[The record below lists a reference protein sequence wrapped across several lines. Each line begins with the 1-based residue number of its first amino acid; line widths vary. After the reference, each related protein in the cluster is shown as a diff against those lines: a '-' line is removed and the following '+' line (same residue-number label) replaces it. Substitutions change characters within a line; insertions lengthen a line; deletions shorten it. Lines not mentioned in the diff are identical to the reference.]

1 MRKKKIIFFS
11 GKRGG
16 INHLIPIFNKLKN
29 KKYYELKFIFSD
41 MHLSKRFGNTISEYF
56 SLKKKI
62 IKNKSLIDND
72 SEFSRAMSV
81 SLGMKN
87 NVKIIKNQ
95 KPDLVIILGDR
106 SELFSI
112 SVPCMIYNI
121 PLLHLYGGDKT
132 QGCTD
137 ESTRHATSM
146 LSSYHIVSNDLSR
159 MNLIKFGINSKR
171 ILNSGLLSL
180 HSFKT
185 NKIQKKKQFYE
196 NNGLDPNKKLLISI
210 IHPETWNSKFF
221 KKNIKNYF
229 KIFNQLNHN
238 LILIYP
244 CGDPGYQLI
253 IDEIKKIEKKIN
265 IKIFKNIKSDKFYN
279 FLYYSDILIGNSSSG
294 ILEAGYFNTDVINV
308 GNRQKNRY
316 SKNVENVTFNSN
328 KILKKINHLLSTKKK
343 SLTKFNKK
351 HIYFKENGLNN
362 AEKFIK
368 KILKKNNH
376 NQILKL
382 F

>member
-1 MRKKKIIFFS
+1 MKKKIIFFS

-16 INHLIPIFNKLKN
+16 INHLIPIFDKLKDKN
-29 KKYYELKFIFSD
+29 YYELKFIFSD
-41 MHLSKRFGNTISEYF
+41 MHLSKRFGNTVTEYL

-72 SEFSRAMSV
+72 SEFSRAMSI

-112 SVPCMIYNI
+112 SVPCMINNV

-146 LSSYHIVSNDLSR
+146 LSNYHIVSNDLSR
-159 MNLIKFGINSKR
+159 KNLIKFGIDPKR

-180 HSFKT
+180 HSFKID
-185 NKIQKKKQFYE
+185 KIQNKKKFFE
-196 NNGLDPNKKLLISI
+196 NNKLDQNKKMIISI
-210 IHPETWNSKFF
+210 IHPETWNSKSF

-229 KIFNQLNHN
+229 KIFNKLNHN

-253 IDEIKKIEKKIN
+253 IDEIKKFKNKIN
-265 IKIFKNIKSDKFYN
+265 IKIFKNIKSDEFYN

-316 SKNVENVTFNSN
+316 SKNVENVNFNGN
-328 KILKKINHLLSTKKK
+328 KILKKINHLLLSKKR
-343 SLTKFNKK
+343 SLKKFNKK
-351 HIYFKENGLNN
+351 HIYFQENGLINS
-362 AEKFIK
+362 EKFIN

>member
-1 MRKKKIIFFS
+1 MKKKIIFFS

-16 INHLIPIFNKLKN
+16 INHLIPIFNKLKDKN
-29 KKYYELKFIFSD
+29 YYELKFIFSD
-41 MHLSKRFGNTISEYF
+41 MHLSKRFGNTVTEHL

-72 SEFSRAMSV
+72 SEFSRAMSI

-112 SVPCMIYNI
+112 SVPCMIYNV

-146 LSSYHIVSNDLSR
+146 LSNYHIVSNDLSR
-159 MNLIKFGINSKR
+159 RNLIKFGIDPKR

-180 HSFKT
+180 HSFKID
-185 NKIQKKKQFYE
+185 KIQNKKKFF
-196 NNGLDPNKKLLISI
+196 NNNRLDQNKKMIISI
-210 IHPETWNSKFF
+210 IHPETWNTKSF

-229 KIFNQLNHN
+229 KIFNKLNHN

-253 IDEIKKIEKKIN
+253 IDEIKKFKNKIN
-265 IKIFKNIKSDKFYN
+265 IKIFKNIKSDEFYN

-316 SKNVENVTFNSN
+316 SKNVENVNFNGN
-328 KILKKINHLLSTKKK
+328 KILKKINHLLLSKKR
-343 SLTKFNKK
+343 SLKKFNKK
-351 HIYFKENGLNN
+351 HIYFEENGLINS
-362 AEKFIK
+362 EKFIN